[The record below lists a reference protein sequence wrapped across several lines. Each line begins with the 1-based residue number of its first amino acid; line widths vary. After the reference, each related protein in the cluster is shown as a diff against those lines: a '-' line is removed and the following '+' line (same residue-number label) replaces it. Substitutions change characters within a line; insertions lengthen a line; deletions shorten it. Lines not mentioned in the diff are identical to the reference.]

1 MILRHKKRSSYLYA
15 TSIAVFLFA
24 IMAVLLLSGC
34 SMLKLKI
41 DAVYILKTDPEK
53 AAIDFLKFLNDK
65 NPDYIYNNLLS
76 IKDKNNISSD
86 KFKDELDLILTD
98 IESIEIEKTT
108 YLGYVDNDSLVK
120 VVAQFSV
127 KYLNGETKK
136 YKKYI
141 YLIEENK
148 EWKIV
153 FDKTFI

>member
-1 MILRHKKRSSYLYA
+1 
-15 TSIAVFLFA
+15 
-24 IMAVLLLSGC
+24 
-34 SMLKLKI
+34 MLKLKI

>member
-1 MILRHKKRSSYLYA
+1 
-15 TSIAVFLFA
+15 
-24 IMAVLLLSGC
+24 
-34 SMLKLKI
+34 MLKLKI

-53 AAIDFLKFLNDK
+53 AVIDFLKSLNDK

-108 YLGYVDNDSLVK
+108 YLGYVDDDSLVK
-120 VVAQFSV
+120 VIAQFSV